1 MEATA
6 ILVSV
11 GAFMSA
17 LFGGIV
23 AARATRSVGAIIA
36 VGAGIRI
43 GAAFFDLIPESVE
56 LLGSLDRAMVC
67 TAIGFLAFYAVE
79 KMTTLHVGHETATE
93 MDHAAPNHRHVGI
106 IGATGMSIHSFLD
119 GVALAAGLQVGGGLG
134 LVIAAVVIVHRFS
147 DGIGIVSFMLASHTP
162 MRETYRWV
170 GIVAVAPVLGVL
182 LGLLIPVPDEVLGS
196 MLGVFAGFFL
206 YIGAAELL
214 PEAHRSDRS
223 RWVALWTFAG
233 VVAIYLFS
241 IWAGVVG
248 VIGVI
253 RADRLPATRDR
264 LRAAGQRVT
273 PQRLLVAEA
282 LATAG
287 RQLTAQELWQRVRR
301 RSPRIGRAT
310 VFRTVEALVGAG
322 VARRL
327 ELPNHASGYIACQ
340 PEHHHHLACSRCGR
354 VEEIGESYVA
364 AVAQRVASDTGFVI
378 DDARLDFYGRCAS
391 CANEDVAAS

>member
-56 LLGSLDRAMVC
+56 LLGSLDGAMVC

-93 MDHAAPNHRHVGI
+93 MDHAAPDHRHVGI

-170 GIVAVAPVLGVL
+170 AIVAVAPVLGVV

-248 VIGVI
+248 V
-253 RADRLPATRDR
+253 
-264 LRAAGQRVT
+264 
-273 PQRLLVAEA
+273 
-282 LATAG
+282 
-287 RQLTAQELWQRVRR
+287 
-301 RSPRIGRAT
+301 T
-310 VFRTVEALVGAG
+310 V
-322 VARRL
+322 
-327 ELPNHASGYIACQ
+327 
-340 PEHHHHLACSRCGR
+340 
-354 VEEIGESYVA
+354 
-364 AVAQRVASDTGFVI
+364 
-378 DDARLDFYGRCAS
+378 
-391 CANEDVAAS
+391 